1 MKLLKIILTIVF
13 LFTLCTFAQQEKEG
27 QKKDQTSK
35 STDKQAKEKV
45 SNIKKAKFIDLNGDG
60 LNDNTQNKKI
70 TAPDGKHDKF
80 VDKDGDGL
88 NDNRVQ
94 GMGWDKKGKQKP
106 FGKHGR

>member
-1 MKLLKIILTIVF
+1 MKFSKIILIIFF
-13 LFTLCTFAQQEKEG
+13 LFSLCVFAQQEKEG
-27 QKKDQTSK
+27 LKKEQTSK
-35 STDKQAKEKV
+35 SGDKKAKENV
-45 SNIKKAKFIDLNGDG
+45 SNIKKNKFIDLNGDG
-60 LNDNTQNKKI
+60 LNDNMQNKKI

-94 GMGWDKKGKQKP
+94 GMGWDKKGKHKP